1 MKLTA
6 LDSGTNTIWITPVS
20 KYGTV
25 FPPQR
30 MKITRR

>member
-1 MKLTA
+1 MIKGLEF
-6 LDSGTNTIWITPVS
+6 GKNTIWITPVS

-30 MKITRR
+30 LNITRK